1 MAKMKKA
8 KKLGVKIKAG
18 FKKTAL
24 KAKKVL
30 KKAGNVAVF
39 APLIPFKSILQKILS
54 KKGVNTKYMSLP
66 ELAKQFHNKIV
77 APKNNFQPI
86 PEYIN
91 FESDNLIEESI
102 PLVTAIIKY
111 IKELRDEYKAGK
123 KLDVDSE
130 SLVKATN
137 KIEKKLS
144 EKAIKE
150 AQSQTT
156 KIVGG
161 DIKAPKNNNILMF
174 VVIGIIAF
182 FIFKK

>member
-1 MAKMKKA
+1 MAMQKKA
-8 KKLGVKIKAG
+8 KKLGTKIKARV
-18 FKKTAL
+18 KKTAAR
-24 KAKKVL
+24 AKKVI

-54 KKGVNTKYMSLP
+54 KKGINTKNMSLP

-77 APKNNFQPI
+77 APKNNLQPI
-86 PEYIN
+86 PEYLN

-123 KLDVDSE
+123 KIDADSTQ
-130 SLVKATN
+130 LAKATVT
-137 KIEKKLS
+137 IEKKLT
-144 EKAIKE
+144 EKAVKE
-150 AQSQTT
+150 AQTQTT

-161 DIKAPKNNNILMF
+161 DIKAPKNNNIVMF
-174 VVIGIIAF
+174 AIIGIVGF
-182 FIFKK
+182 FLLKK